1 MCFAHAVRCV
11 QLSLNGCL
19 PGQATEAGGASLP
32 HLGRSLTVYRQALQ
46 ANSPKASGASPSLS
60 SAGDG
65 PPAAAAAAIAADP
78 VDADFAPAATAVALT
93 SAASVGVVADEP
105 PARPGPFADL
115 LSDAPAPA
123 APSAP
128 DGAAPVAASG
138 ARLASPPFPS
148 PARSPA
154 AALASRAPPSAAVA
168 KSNSFNASSLLT
180 PHSKPTTAYAAPA
193 DGDVVVTRP
202 TTLNSA
208 VPVTASAPSD
218 APNSM
223 QRMLSSLASAKP
235 AAIAAALKPGLP
247 DQADQSANPDVVMVD
262 ATGGDGA
269 EAQKKASNKKKRD
282 DTLTSLRN
290 PKRKYALSQLSAV
303 RAGLS
308 ALAEAEHKG
317 TLTVLALCVRSV
329 ANCHFARS

>member
-1 MCFAHAVRCV
+1 M
-11 QLSLNGCL
+11 
-19 PGQATEAGGASLP
+19 
-32 HLGRSLTVYRQALQ
+32 YRQALH

-65 PPAAAAAAIAADP
+65 AAAAAAISADP
-78 VDADFAPAATAVALT
+78 FDADFAPAPAAAAVAPA
-93 SAASVGVVADEP
+93 SAASIGVVTDEP
-105 PARPGPFADL
+105 VARPGPFADL

-123 APSAP
+123 APNASDNTAP
-128 DGAAPVAASG
+128 AAASG

-193 DGDVVVTRP
+193 DGDTIVARP
-202 TTLNSA
+202 ITLNSA
-208 VPVTASAPSD
+208 VPITATAPSD

-223 QRMLSSLASAKP
+223 QRLLNSLASAKP
-235 AAIAAALKPGLP
+235 AAIAAALKPGP
-247 DQADQSANPDVVMVD
+247 SDQADQSANPDVVMVD
-262 ATGGDGA
+262 AAGGDGA

-290 PKRKYALSQLSAV
+290 PKRKFALSQLSAV

-317 TLTVLALCVRSV
+317 TWSILALPVRSSHIITRSEAPRHRGPVSECSGVLDVYFIGQRRV
-329 ANCHFARS
+329 ATQR